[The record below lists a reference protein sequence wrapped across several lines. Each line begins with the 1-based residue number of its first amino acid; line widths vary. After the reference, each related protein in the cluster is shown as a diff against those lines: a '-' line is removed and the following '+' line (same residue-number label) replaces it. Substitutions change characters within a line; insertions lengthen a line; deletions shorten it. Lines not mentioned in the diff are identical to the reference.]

1 MIEPP
6 IPFDET
12 CRLRTLHS
20 LRILDTEPEERFDRI
35 TRLAKR
41 VFGVPIALVSL
52 VDGRRQW
59 FKSRQ
64 GLEVRETSREISFC
78 GHAVASGELLVV
90 ENAALDA
97 RFRDNPLV
105 TDGPR
110 MRFYAGY
117 PVRAPN
123 SSPLGTLC
131 IMDTAPRE
139 FSAEDRALLRELG
152 TMIEDELF
160 SLTRA
165 TIDDLTGLS
174 NRSGFRTIASHVL
187 SVCKRSPSPAVLV
200 LMDLDGFKQIND
212 TYGHA
217 EGDRVLK
224 DFATTMLKTFRDS
237 DVVAR
242 LGGDEFCALLT
253 GTEHANVGRSLARF
267 QQGLDGRDMPGR
279 PAILFSAGVTCYD
292 AGKHGDVEAL
302 LAAAD
307 REMYERKRE
316 RKLNCPASAS
326 STGR

>member
-12 CRLRTLHS
+12 CRLQTLHS

-64 GLEVRETSREISFC
+64 GLDVRETPREISFC
-78 GHAVASGELLVV
+78 GHAIAQGELLVV
-90 ENAALDA
+90 ENAAVDP

-105 TDGPR
+105 KGAPR
-110 MRFYAGY
+110 IRFYAGC

-123 SSPLGTLC
+123 GSALGTLC
-131 IMDTAPRE
+131 VIDTSPRE
-139 FSAEDRALLRELG
+139 FPEEDRTLLRELSS
-152 TMIEDELF
+152 MIEDELF
-160 SLTRA
+160 SLTKA
-165 TIDDLTGLS
+165 STDDLTGLS
-174 NRSGFRTIASHVL
+174 NRRGFRTIATHVL
-187 SVCKRSPSPAVLV
+187 SVCKRSASPAVAV

-212 TYGHA
+212 TYGHP

-224 DFATTMLKTFRDS
+224 DFAATLLKTFRDS

-242 LGGDEFCALLT
+242 LGGDEFCVLLT
-253 GTEHANVGRSLARF
+253 GPEHTDIPRALQRF
-267 QQGLDGRDMPGR
+267 QEGLDARHAPGK
-279 PAILFSAGVTCYD
+279 PPILFSAGVARYD
-292 AGKHGDVEAL
+292 PAKHADVDAL
-302 LAAAD
+302 LVAVD
-307 REMYERKRE
+307 EQMYECKRE
-316 RKLNCPASAS
+316 RKLRSQAAS
-326 STGR
+326 